1 MSSIYKVTAANTQ
14 TGRTEVRWA
23 GSMAEVRQ
31 HRAELEAA
39 GHKLNEKS
47 AAKTPELEISFSKS
61 GTLAFLNEQAKTA

>member
-39 GHKLNEKS
+39 GHKLTAKS
-47 AAKTPELEISFSKS
+47 AAKTEELDISYSKS
-61 GTLAFLNEQAKTA
+61 GCLEFLNKQATTA